1 MSFNLLLLRMPM
13 MHKEA
18 ALTGITTTRTVL
30 NISTDSFSTTLS
42 GAML

>member
-1 MSFNLLLLRMPM
+1 MSFNLLLLCMPM

-18 ALTGITTTRTVL
+18 AFMGITTTITVF
-30 NISTDSFSTTLS
+30 NIRTDSFSATLS